1 MSGCPV
7 RQWLSEREN
16 LRFLRAVVWRLVRTQ
31 QDVDEVF
38 SLTVERMLHRS
49 CTYEGEVEKVGAW
62 ARSVA
67 QTTAINYLKRDFSH
81 RSVEWLERDET
92 SEPSVISE
100 IIDEEAEEE
109 MEQVILPS
117 LAEFGNEATTLEL
130 MWREGMMTTASL
142 EARGINRNTAHG
154 ALRRAR
160 KRAQELLSPPP
171 QD

>member
-1 MSGCPV
+1 MRDPV

-31 QDVDEVF
+31 QDVDEVV
-38 SLTVERMLHRS
+38 SLTAERMLYRS

-81 RSVEWLERDET
+81 RSVEWVESDEV
-92 SEPSVISE
+92 SEPAVVAE
-100 IIDEEAEEE
+100 IMDEEASEE

-117 LAEFGNEATTLEL
+117 LALFGAEAETLEL
-130 MWREGMMTTASL
+130 MWREGAMTTVAL

-160 KRAQELLSPPP
+160 KRAQELLSRP

>member
-1 MSGCPV
+1 MRCPV
-7 RQWLSEREN
+7 RQWLSESDN
-16 LRFLRAVVWRLVRTQ
+16 LRFLRAIVWRLVRRQ
-31 QDVDEVF
+31 QDVDDVF
-38 SLTVERMLHRS
+38 SQTVERMLHRS

-81 RSVEWLERDET
+81 RAVEWLESDET
-92 SEPSVISE
+92 REPSVEAE

-109 MEQVILPS
+109 MERVILPS
-117 LAEFGNEATTLEL
+117 LAEFGNEAATLEL
-130 MWREGMMTTASL
+130 MWREGMMRTESL
-142 EARGINRNTAHG
+142 DERGINRNTAHG

-160 KRAQELLSPPP
+160 KRVQELLSPP

>member
-7 RQWLSEREN
+7 RQWLSAPSN
-16 LRFLRAVVWRLVRTQ
+16 LRFLRAIVWRLVRTQ

-38 SLTVERMLHRS
+38 SLTVERMLYRS

-62 ARSVA
+62 ARVVA
-67 QTTAINYLKRDFSH
+67 QTTAVNYLKRSFTQ
-81 RSVEWLERDET
+81 RAVEWQERDECY
-92 SEPSVISE
+92 EPDVLTE
-100 IIDEEAEEE
+100 IIDEEATQQ

-117 LAEFGNEATTLEL
+117 LAPFGAEAETLEL
-130 MWREGMMTTASL
+130 MWREGMMRTGSL

-160 KRAQELLSPPP
+160 KRVQELLSPP